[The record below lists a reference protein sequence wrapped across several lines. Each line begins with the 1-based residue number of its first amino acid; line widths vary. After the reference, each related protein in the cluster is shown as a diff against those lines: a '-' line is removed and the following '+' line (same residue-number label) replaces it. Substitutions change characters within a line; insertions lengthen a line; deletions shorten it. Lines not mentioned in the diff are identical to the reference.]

1 MSRSEVNLA
10 SAQGDAPPVCARD
23 YAEGSGLP
31 VAFRSRMRWVLPMPK
46 AQTGLA
52 ESPFL
57 PIILRAHLD
66 GSRLTTSYNG
76 FPIFRIQMNT

>member
-1 MSRSEVNLA
+1 M
-10 SAQGDAPPVCARD
+10 
-23 YAEGSGLP
+23 
-31 VAFRSRMRWVLPMPK
+31 AFRSRMRWVLPMPK

-66 GSRLTTSYNG
+66 GARLTTSYNG
-76 FPIFRIQMNT
+76 FPHFPHTNEYLASRSRSGAGFHIRSFLCKGS